1 MKYTFQ
7 TDSAA
12 DGLRI
17 DACIRRFLQE
27 LPSRAAQEA
36 FSHRDVKLDG
46 KRVKPDVRVHAGQC
60 VEVFCMEQTAPLL
73 DVVYEDAD
81 VLLVDRDWNIHTVLA
96 GGEIMV
102 SDGQVVKQPYIS

>member
-12 DGLRI
+12 EGLRI
-17 DACIRRFLQE
+17 DACIRRFLPE

-73 DVVYEDAD
+73 DVVYRMRMYCWSTSGRASAW
-81 VLLVDRDWNIHTVLA
+81 RRTKRA
-96 GGEIMV
+96 A
-102 SDGQVVKQPYIS
+102 

>member
-12 DGLRI
+12 EGLRI
-17 DACIRRFLQE
+17 DACIRRFLPE

-60 VEVFCMEQTAPLL
+60 VEVFCMETRRCWMSCTRMRMYCWSTSGRAS
-73 DVVYEDAD
+73 A
-81 VLLVDRDWNIHTVLA
+81 
-96 GGEIMV
+96 
-102 SDGQVVKQPYIS
+102 

>member
-12 DGLRI
+12 EGLRI
-17 DACIRRFLQE
+17 DACIRRFLPE

-46 KRVKPDVRVHAGQC
+46 KRVKPDVHVHAGQAAMQWRKS
-60 VEVFCMEQTAPLL
+60 VVAHGLEVSADHHNPASNRLVQLL
-73 DVVYEDAD
+73 RRKSLALERTHGHHLVVRAQ
-81 VLLVDRDWNIHTVLA
+81 
-96 GGEIMV
+96 G
-102 SDGQVVKQPYIS
+102 